1 MWTTVKVATAEAVK
15 VAVRASAEVAVRASA
30 EVAVRVT
37 VVGWPMAVRC
47 YRTGRR

>member
-1 MWTTVKVATAEAVK
+1 MWAVAAGETVKVATAEAAK
-15 VAVRASAEVAVRASA
+15 VAVRASA

-37 VVGWPMAVRC
+37 VVGWPMAARC